1 MCIDTWKLL
10 VDLTGRR
17 CRRCRLSKGSLHEG
31 TWVVIKPFKFTSNL
45 PGQQCGGSLALPVQY
60 QVCSPGKWYVGG
72 FRHFRGDNWI
82 AMTAT
87 DFSQRKTDQKS
98 CVAKNAHYLILYRGI
113 SQQRRMVPTAHDPSS
128 MRRSSKDG
136 SETSWLMQRPC
147 FLLVVAVALSVKQGK
162 TKVRKG

>member
-17 CRRCRLSKGSLHEG
+17 YRVSEGSLHEALNV
-31 TWVVIKPFKFTSNL
+31 VVIEPFKFTSNL
-45 PGQQCGGSLALPVQY
+45 PGQQCGGSLPVQY

-98 CVAKNAHYLILYRGI
+98 CVAKNAHYLTLYRGI

-136 SETSWLMQRPC
+136 SETSWLM
-147 FLLVVAVALSVKQGK
+147 
-162 TKVRKG
+162 